1 MGNPAREWPNEA
13 RTAGAE
19 AVLDLDHLDR
29 QTMADA
35 DLANEVLRLFVEQ
48 TRRVMARLAG
58 PVGVEERS
66 LHFHTLAGSA
76 RGIGAWQVAGLA
88 SQFEVEG
95 ADRLD
100 MRPLFE
106 ALQAVEQA
114 IALRVGP

>member
-1 MGNPAREWPNEA
+1 MGNLAREWPDA
-13 RTAGAE
+13 AGAAGAE

-48 TRRVMARLAG
+48 SRRVIARLAG
-58 PVGVEERS
+58 PVGREERS

-76 RGIGAWQVAGLA
+76 RGIGAWKVAGLA
-88 SQFEVEG
+88 SQFEIEA

-106 ALQAVEQA
+106 ALEAVEQA
-114 IALRVGP
+114 IASRDGL